1 VTNNERAKSIIE
13 QSRCE
18 AAGLILPVPLPQ
30 NPAAL
35 PQPPADQGDQDRRS
49 YWEAVFASPDPWN
62 YGSVY
67 EQVKYTQTLALIPA
81 GCGRRALEI
90 ACAEGVFTAMLAPR
104 VDQLL
109 AVDISEQALERA
121 AGRCRGRH
129 NIEFRQLDL
138 VSDPVPDNLDL
149 IVCSEVLYYLEDET
163 QLAAVAV
170 KLRNALKPGGRIVT
184 AHAYVLSDA
193 PGRTAFD
200 WDNPFGI
207 TTIMRIFAETGGLSL
222 ERAIDTGL
230 YRICAFRLTDNDEA
244 APQPLLETAAYG
256 TPLED
261 AVAQYI
267 IWDGAVVRR
276 ADAWQNELTH
286 DVPVLMYHR
295 IASAG
300 PAALARYRT
309 SPQAFD
315 AQMRLLRRH
324 GYYAITS
331 ATFCEHL
338 KTRKPFRGRPVM
350 ITFDDGYED
359 FASAAFP
366 ILKRYDM
373 SAEVFIVT
381 DNVGGSADWDAEYGP
396 PAALMNWQ
404 QIQQLQQAGIAFGS
418 HSAIHCSADSLS
430 SGDLLRAAARSKA
443 ILEIRLGRAV
453 SSIALPYGIYDAR
466 SETVLKLCDY
476 QIAYT
481 TQERRATLNDRPLRI
496 PRIEVRGDVE
506 LDEFAAAVGI
516 FPGTGSHAEAIRPG
530 PDRLLVSV
538 IIPAYNAAY
547 TIAETLQSVCW
558 QTYANLEIIVV
569 DDGSGDETVAIVRQH
584 AASDAR
590 IRLLQQDNAG
600 VAAARNA
607 GIAAAQAD
615 YIALLDADDLWHSSK
630 IERQMAVLLA
640 RGATVALVYTWY
652 ALIDDSG
659 TIIGHSPQSLD

>member
-1 VTNNERAKSIIE
+1 MS
-13 QSRCE
+13 
-18 AAGLILPVPLPQ
+18 
-30 NPAAL
+30 
-35 PQPPADQGDQDRRS
+35 
-49 YWEAVFASPDPWN
+49 
-62 YGSVY
+62 
-67 EQVKYTQTLALIPA
+67 
-81 GCGRRALEI
+81 
-90 ACAEGVFTAMLAPR
+90 
-104 VDQLL
+104 
-109 AVDISEQALERA
+109 
-121 AGRCRGRH
+121 RGR
-129 NIEFRQLDL
+129 I
-138 VSDPVPDNLDL
+138 
-149 IVCSEVLYYLEDET
+149 
-163 QLAAVAV
+163 
-170 KLRNALKPGGRIVT
+170 
-184 AHAYVLSDA
+184 
-193 PGRTAFD
+193 
-200 WDNPFGI
+200 
-207 TTIMRIFAETGGLSL
+207 LSL

-381 DNVGGSADWDAEYGP
+381 DNVGGSAGWDAEYGP

-530 PDRLLVSV
+530 PDRPLVSV

-558 QTYANLEIIVV
+558 QTYANLEIIPCLFRL
-569 DDGSGDETVAIVRQH
+569 DG
-584 AASDAR
+584 
-590 IRLLQQDNAG
+590 AG
-600 VAAARNA
+600 A
-607 GIAAAQAD
+607 
-615 YIALLDADDLWHSSK
+615 
-630 IERQMAVLLA
+630 
-640 RGATVALVYTWY
+640 
-652 ALIDDSG
+652 
-659 TIIGHSPQSLD
+659 

>member
-1 VTNNERAKSIIE
+1 
-13 QSRCE
+13 
-18 AAGLILPVPLPQ
+18 
-30 NPAAL
+30 
-35 PQPPADQGDQDRRS
+35 
-49 YWEAVFASPDPWN
+49 
-62 YGSVY
+62 
-67 EQVKYTQTLALIPA
+67 
-81 GCGRRALEI
+81 
-90 ACAEGVFTAMLAPR
+90 
-104 VDQLL
+104 
-109 AVDISEQALERA
+109 
-121 AGRCRGRH
+121 
-129 NIEFRQLDL
+129 
-138 VSDPVPDNLDL
+138 
-149 IVCSEVLYYLEDET
+149 
-163 QLAAVAV
+163 
-170 KLRNALKPGGRIVT
+170 
-184 AHAYVLSDA
+184 
-193 PGRTAFD
+193 
-200 WDNPFGI
+200 
-207 TTIMRIFAETGGLSL
+207 
-222 ERAIDTGL
+222 
-230 YRICAFRLTDNDEA
+230 
-244 APQPLLETAAYG
+244 
-256 TPLED
+256 
-261 AVAQYI
+261 
-267 IWDGAVVRR
+267 
-276 ADAWQNELTH
+276 
-286 DVPVLMYHR
+286 
-295 IASAG
+295 
-300 PAALARYRT
+300 
-309 SPQAFD
+309 
-315 AQMRLLRRH
+315 
-324 GYYAITS
+324 
-331 ATFCEHL
+331 
-338 KTRKPFRGRPVM
+338 
-350 ITFDDGYED
+350 
-359 FASAAFP
+359 
-366 ILKRYDM
+366 
-373 SAEVFIVT
+373 
-381 DNVGGSADWDAEYGP
+381 
-396 PAALMNWQ
+396 MNWQ

-590 IRLLQQDNAG
+590 IRLLQQENAG

-630 IERQMAVLLA
+630 IERQMGVLLA

-659 TIIGHSPQSLD
+659 TIIGHSPQSLDEGNVFKRLCRGNLIGNGSSPLMRKAAVLECGGYDSGLKARGAQGCEDLKLYLALAERYEFAVVPDFLTGYRIVHGNMSSDTARMMRSYTLVMEPVGRRYPELLGIIRHGKAETLAWYLERALRSGRLIMVMPILMMLLRSSPLPALSILFHPRRGVLRRVAGANHRRRKSPPAAPANRWWQEGKRFLASRDCDHRTLLQLQAE